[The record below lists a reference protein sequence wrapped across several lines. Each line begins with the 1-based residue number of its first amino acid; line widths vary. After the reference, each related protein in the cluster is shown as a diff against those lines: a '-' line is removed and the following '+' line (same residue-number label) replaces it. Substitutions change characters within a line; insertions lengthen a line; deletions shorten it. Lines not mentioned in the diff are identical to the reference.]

1 MPAEIIPPPDV
12 KYGPADANV
21 PAFHGLK
28 QQHFDPEAVMSIA
41 LLRGL
46 MNDGRTI
53 LATTCAALCLS
64 ITGALAG
71 PCTAQ
76 IAELEQRVSPAPVS
90 PAPASPQSTP
100 SAPQSVAA
108 QLHRQPTPNTV
119 QGAAGIANA
128 DADAALDR
136 ARKADAQ
143 NDADGCGA
151 ALREAKRLYGE

>member
-1 MPAEIIPPPDV
+1 MSSMPAGIIPPSDV

-76 IAELEQRVSPAPVS
+76 IAELEQRVSPV
-90 PAPASPQSTP
+90 PASPQSTP

-108 QLHRQPTPNTV
+108 QLHRQ
-119 QGAAGIANA
+119 
-128 DADAALDR
+128 
-136 ARKADAQ
+136 
-143 NDADGCGA
+143 
-151 ALREAKRLYGE
+151 